1 MNSTLLKN
9 LNNIHLLSLHF
20 YILQEELDIF
30 DDKSDN
36 DDKCDID
43 DVPRQKMLYDMIFFI
58 FVNDERLD
66 IIISEV
72 HI

>member
-43 DVPRQKMLYDMIFFI
+43 DVPRQKMLYDMIFSI

-72 HI
+72 QI

>member
-9 LNNIHLLSLHF
+9 LNNIHLVSLHF

-58 FVNDERLD
+58 FVHDERLD

>member
-58 FVNDERLD
+58 FVHDERLD